1 MRKFA
6 LLALALGMLAVAGA
20 SAGEPDKV
28 IVPRFKYSYQGGYY
42 YYSTPPR
49 MTQDEL
55 DEFSDKVAD
64 KVVEKLLKK
73 LAEDEKNGPAPKKDP
88 DPPGT
93 VQPKASQAPAPK
105 AQKLAPDLQYLAQ
118 SCSTC
123 HGPQGTIRG
132 GFRLF
137 TPEGTISPDVDW
149 WHVWERMTT
158 DDVKLR
164 MPPGKPKAPQTVTD
178 SIVNRARTKK

>member
-6 LLALALGMLAVAGA
+6 LLALGLSLLAITGA
-20 SAGEPDKV
+20 SAGEPEKI

-64 KVVEKLLKK
+64 KVVEKLLKR
-73 LAEDEKNGPAPKKDP
+73 LAEDEKGQPGVKPG

-93 VQPKASQAPAPK
+93 VVPKANQAPAPK

-118 SCSTC
+118 NCSTC

-149 WHVWERMTT
+149 WTVWERTTT

-164 MPPGKPKAPQTVTD
+164 MPPGKPKAPQSVTD
-178 SIVNRARTKK
+178 AIVNRARTKK